1 LRFCIII
8 LLKNCS
14 YIYSPIQQTDPKQQ
28 EAEDV
33 LELAMEII
41 KERKLTELQ
50 HSRPDVVPSY
60 IRNRPVP
67 THVDPRP
74 RIGPLSQSGS
84 YNDAFDS
91 SQELYVDPSS
101 ETAYM
106 SMSLGTHQEEGDY
119 LDLANIE
126 KPTTENEEEYLE
138 LQETREEFNKMSS
151 PIDPD
156 PFC

>member
-1 LRFCIII
+1 
-8 LLKNCS
+8 
-14 YIYSPIQQTDPKQQ
+14 
-28 EAEDV
+28 V
-33 LELAMEII
+33 
-41 KERKLTELQ
+41 
-50 HSRPDVVPSY
+50 
-60 IRNRPVP
+60 
-67 THVDPRP
+67 
-74 RIGPLSQSGS
+74 
-84 YNDAFDS
+84 FDS